1 MAAEC
6 GHKSGMHVFED
17 AFILEV
23 NDPETLQ
30 PRSEGERGVVF
41 ITTLFK
47 YAAPMIRYNMNDV
60 TSLASGEC
68 ACGNVH
74 RRITKI
80 FGRSDNMV
88 KLRGVNVFPEAI
100 GAIVS
105 EDART
110 NGEYVC
116 VLESTEGGRET
127 MTVMVETGDQGAP
140 TGVVEHEL
148 ADRLKEALGVRL
160 EVQAVG
166 RGGLDHLTGLS
177 QTSKIKR
184 LIDRRRSAS
193 S

>member
-1 MAAEC
+1 
-6 GHKSGMHVFED
+6 MHVFED

-23 NDPETLQ
+23 NDPDTLQ

-60 TSLASGEC
+60 TSVASGEC

-116 VLESTEGGRET
+116 VLESAEGGRES
-127 MTVMVETGDQGAP
+127 MTVMVETGDHSAP
-140 TGVVEHEL
+140 SNVVEHDL
-148 ADRLKEALGVRL
+148 AERLKEALGVRL
-160 EVQAVG
+160 EVRTVA

-184 LIDRRRSAS
+184 LIDRRQSAS

>member
-1 MAAEC
+1 M
-6 GHKSGMHVFED
+6 
-17 AFILEV
+17 
-23 NDPETLQ
+23 
-30 PRSEGERGVVF
+30 VF

-60 TSLASGEC
+60 TSVAAGEC
-68 ACGNVH
+68 ACGCVH

-116 VLESTEGGRET
+116 ILEAGEGGRESI
-127 MTVMVETGDQGAP
+127 TVMVETGDP
-140 TGVVEHEL
+140 SVPSGVIEREL

-160 EVQAVG
+160 AVKAVE

-184 LIDRRRSAS
+184 LIDRRHPVST
-193 S
+193 

>member
-1 MAAEC
+1 
-6 GHKSGMHVFED
+6 
-17 AFILEV
+17 
-23 NDPETLQ
+23 
-30 PRSEGERGVVF
+30 
-41 ITTLFK
+41 
-47 YAAPMIRYNMNDV
+47 
-60 TSLASGEC
+60 
-68 ACGNVH
+68 
-74 RRITKI
+74 
-80 FGRSDNMV
+80 V

-116 VLESTEGGRET
+116 VLESAEGGRES
-127 MTVMVETGDQGAP
+127 MTFMVETGNQSAP
-140 TGVVEHEL
+140 TAVVEREL

-160 EVQAVG
+160 EVQAVA

-184 LIDRRRSAS
+184 LIDRRHSAS